1 MTVRTNKL
9 LHNYSYGQILSL
21 VCTLKYHLTLL
32 MNNLGLKIV
41 SVKMVCYC
49 IFMLLSSKAWITL
62 SGNDLI
68 IAHCV

>member
-1 MTVRTNKL
+1 
-9 LHNYSYGQILSL
+9 
-21 VCTLKYHLTLL
+21 

-62 SGNDLI
+62 SGKDLI